1 MSYKKNGKKKYKQ
14 SGGGRFDRNSA
25 RGAKPV
31 TAGRSLGTADA
42 SAGDGKV
49 RLAAGRTGIE
59 SGRPGDDE
67 LGCFAAGLGID
78 SAGGAQPGADVGVG
92 TDVVGG
98 VESGRG
104 GPSGLEAMR
113 VGRPGYKSGF
123 VAIVGRPNAGK
134 STLVNRLVGQKIAIV
149 TSKPQTTRNR
159 IQGIVTKPEGQII
172 FIDTPGLHDADS
184 ALGRQMM
191 HEVAAALE
199 GIDVLLLMVDAS
211 RDYPHA
217 DALLLQKA
225 ERFRGKT
232 ILALNKVDRVP
243 KPKLLPMIQAFN
255 KEFEFAAIVPISA
268 LKGAGCE
275 ELLAAILQQLP
286 AGDAYFPEDQITDQP
301 ERFLSAE
308 IVREKAI
315 QVMYH
320 EVPYALAVI
329 VEKFEELPRLLRI
342 EVTMNVE
349 RDSQKKILIGHK
361 GEMLKKIGTEARK
374 ELEKLFDIKVYLA
387 LFVKV
392 VPDWRENPQKVRELD
407 WHFQLEGLSEEAARK
422 SPGAESGGERGDE

>member
-1 MSYKKNGKKKYKQ
+1 MPDKKTLAKKTPDQKISDKNAE
-14 SGGGRFDRNSA
+14 DA
-25 RGAKPV
+25 PV
-31 TAGRSLGTADA
+31 RAG
-42 SAGDGKV
+42 
-49 RLAAGRTGIE
+49 
-59 SGRPGDDE
+59 
-67 LGCFAAGLGID
+67 F
-78 SAGGAQPGADVGVG
+78 
-92 TDVVGG
+92 
-98 VESGRG
+98 
-104 GPSGLEAMR
+104 
-113 VGRPGYKSGF
+113 KSGF

-172 FIDTPGLHDADS
+172 LIDTPGLHDADS

-191 HEVAAALE
+191 HEVAAAVE

-211 RDYPHA
+211 KAYPHA
-217 DALLLQKA
+217 DAQLLQKA

-232 ILALNKVDRVP
+232 ILALNKVDHFP
-243 KPKLLPMIQAFN
+243 KPKLLPLIDAFQ
-255 KEFEFAAIVPISA
+255 KAFDFAAIVPISA
-268 LKGAGCE
+268 LTGAGCD
-275 ELLAAILQQLP
+275 ELLEAIVCELP
-286 AGDAYFPEDQITDQP
+286 VGVPYFPEDQITDQP
-301 ERFLSAE
+301 ERFLAAE
-308 IVREKAI
+308 IIREKAI

-329 VEKFEELPRLLRI
+329 VDKFEELPKLLRI

-374 ELEKLFDIKVYLA
+374 ELEKLFDIKIYLA

-407 WHFQLEGLSEEAARK
+407 WHFQLEGLSEDIARK
-422 SPGAESGGERGDE
+422 SPADEEPSDDPSNQ